1 MTKTFK
7 TEQEAFWAESFGDE
21 YIDRN
26 KSQQLLASNI
36 AFFTDIFKR
45 TSNISSIMEFGA
57 NIGMN
62 IRSIDKILVNVKF
75 SAVEINK
82 KACEQLKNHIDGNL
96 YNCSILDYHPKEQY
110 DFVFTK
116 GVLIHIN
123 PNELDSVYQK
133 LYDTSSK
140 YICVAEFYNPSPMT
154 ISYRGHEDRLFKRD
168 FAGEML
174 DKFQDLKLIDYNF
187 VYRRDNYFAQDDI
200 TWFLMEKI

>member
-96 YNCSILDYHPKEQY
+96 YNCSILDYRPKEQY